1 MTLGSCRVPVG
12 FTRGRQG
19 CAYRECGFYGLGV
32 VHQAAS
38 LVRVF
43 LRSDFSIWKV
53 ALILRIAA
61 ALWGPQALALNI
73 FWT

>member
-19 CAYRECGFYGLGV
+19 RAYRKCGFYGLGV
-32 VHQAAS
+32 VHRVAS
-38 LVRVF
+38 LVGVL

-53 ALILRIAA
+53 ALTLRIAV
-61 ALWGPQALALNI
+61 ALWGRQALALNI
-73 FWT
+73 F